1 MSVDIRGASGAVDFS
16 TVQPIS
22 PTDSIQF
29 DRAEFAPLS
38 DKQKAAIKAPEQSF
52 IQQGAPNL
60 KALLD

>member
-1 MSVDIRGASGAVDFS
+1 MSVDISGASGAVDWNTIKS
-16 TVQPIS
+16 TP
-22 PTDSIQF
+22 PTDPIQF

-38 DKQKAAIKAPEQSF
+38 DKQKAAIKASEQSF